1 MVLRR
6 LPFGF
11 AVALCLLGILP
22 WVFSCAPKDDA
33 EAVTKVVQEGAR
45 LAEEQ
50 DMGGIFD
57 LTTEDFVALP
67 GKLDR
72 RETRRILFMA
82 FHHYKQFKVLHPRP
96 SVEIQPDRRTAS
108 AVFPFLIVKK
118 DASLPALKDLYGD
131 PKGWLEAVGE
141 NADLYRLK
149 VELVKSGDKWLARQA
164 LLGRFT
170 GVGFSD

>member
-1 MVLRR
+1 M
-6 LPFGF
+6 PSFCF
-11 AVALCLLGILP
+11 SVALCLLGVLPCIL
-22 WVFSCAPKDDA
+22 SCAPKDDT
-33 EAVTKVVQEGAR
+33 EAVTNVVKSGVR

-82 FHHYKQFKVLHPRP
+82 FHHYRQFKVHHPRP
-96 SVEIQPDRRTAS
+96 AVEVQQDRRTAS

-118 DASLPALKDLYGD
+118 DASIPALKDLYGD
-131 PKGWLEAVGE
+131 PQGWLEAVGE
-141 NADLYRLK
+141 NADLYKLK
-149 VELVKSGDKWLARQA
+149 IELVKNGDKWLVHQA
-164 LLGRFT
+164 LLTRFT
-170 GVGFSD
+170 GLGFSD

>member
-1 MVLRR
+1 MVPRR
-6 LPFGF
+6 LSLGSF
-11 AVALCLLGILP
+11 VALCLVTVLP
-22 WVFSCAPKDDA
+22 CIFSCAPKDDA
-33 EAVTKVVQEGAR
+33 EAVAKVVKEGAR

-82 FHHYKQFKVLHPRP
+82 FHHYKQFKVLHPQP

-108 AVFPFLIVKK
+108 AVFPFLILKK
-118 DASLPALKDLYGD
+118 ETSVPGLKDLYGD

-149 VELVKSGDKWLARQA
+149 IELVKSGDKWLVRQA
-164 LLGRFT
+164 LLSRFT
-170 GVGFSD
+170 GVGFSE